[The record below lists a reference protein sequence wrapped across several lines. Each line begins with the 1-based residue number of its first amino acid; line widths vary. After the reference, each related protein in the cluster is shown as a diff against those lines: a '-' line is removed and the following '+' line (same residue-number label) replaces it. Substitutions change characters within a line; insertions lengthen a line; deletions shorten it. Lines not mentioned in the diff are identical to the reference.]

1 MILWPVSKWRGLI
14 QPYCSIPTREVEGF
28 TREHVGGFCGLWCHG
43 ENERAWRGRE
53 FQIRRFETEEI
64 DCERK

>member
-1 MILWPVSKWRGLI
+1 M
-14 QPYCSIPTREVEGF
+14 REVEGF
-28 TREHVGGFCGLWCHG
+28 AKEHVGGFCGLWCHG

-64 DCERK
+64 DCESK